1 MDGEVHWTSIGVRYV
16 RRTVLSG
23 REDQP
28 DSNHREMVGNS

>member
-1 MDGEVHWTSIGVRYV
+1 V

>member
-1 MDGEVHWTSIGVRYV
+1 V

-28 DSNHREMVGNS
+28 DSNHGEMVGNS